1 MLVFVCLETVLIWM
15 SDRCT
20 VWPNIARKSFWTHLM
35 VLLGDKAQVDAYFGL
50 FGDSAN
56 LDAR

>member
-1 MLVFVCLETVLIWM
+1 
-15 SDRCT
+15 
-20 VWPNIARKSFWTHLM
+20 M

-56 LDAR
+56 LDQDSCTACAQHTLGSQIVLDAPNGTPR